1 MRRMGSNERYF
12 IVVTG
17 QISFSPNFPIVAT
30 DLGTDGGLSHCS
42 LRKAAYQYPKAKL
55 D

>member
-1 MRRMGSNERYF
+1 
-12 IVVTG
+12 
-17 QISFSPNFPIVAT
+17 
-30 DLGTDGGLSHCS
+30 LGTDGGLSHCS